1 MWLVQPKFAVFNSE
15 HKSALRV
22 DGQFFGSSQIE
33 RDGTRIGARSNNEVM
48 FQLLLVAVV
57 EQIHAGVHFAI
68 AQLGVRGNVCVPLPR
83 IVAYDIVGLARQL
96 VERLNPWRCVS
107 TNQFHSHNGWWDGWF
122 GLRRDARRYQ
132 RPWLQWIALG
142 RGLAQHEHGFGT
154 ARQKQRV
161 AATPGQKLDLGIDLA
176 PVGFKAEG
184 QHTVGFRIRRVL
196 RSY

>member
-68 AQLGVRGNVCVPLPR
+68 AQLGVRGNVCVPLPGV
-83 IVAYDIVGLARQL
+83 VAYEIVGLARQL

-107 TNQFHSHNGWWDGWF
+107 TNQFHSHDGWWPGCVGVQCGWH
-122 GLRRDARRYQ
+122 GLQSR
-132 RPWLQWIALG
+132 WLQRIALG
-142 RGLAQHEHGFGT
+142 RGLA
-154 ARQKQRV
+154 
-161 AATPGQKLDLGIDLA
+161 
-176 PVGFKAEG
+176 
-184 QHTVGFRIRRVL
+184 
-196 RSY
+196 